1 MNPTSLEPK
10 VARARKGDSEAW
22 GEVYKTLA
30 PLVFRLCRR
39 ILPTKEDAEDATAEI
54 FLKAQIHL
62 DQYDAGRPFRTWL
75 YRVAANHC
83 WDELRKRRGR
93 METDTVEPAG
103 EAVESDA
110 PDPQEK
116 LLADETSQGIRA
128 SVAKL
133 GDRDRLVVTLRYF
146 AELSYQE
153 IAEVLGV
160 TSTSVGVSL
169 LRARRKLRR
178 PLTAARES

>member
-10 VARARKGDSEAW
+10 VERAREGDSQAW
-22 GEVYKTLA
+22 GDVYQTLA

-39 ILPTKEDAEDATAEI
+39 ILPSREDAEDATAEI
-54 FLKAQIHL
+54 FLKAQMHL
-62 DQYDAGRPFRTWL
+62 DQYDAERPFRTWL

-83 WDELRKRRGR
+83 WDEVRKRRGR
-93 METDTVEPAG
+93 METETVEIAS
-103 EAVESDA
+103 ETVESDD

-116 LLADETSQGIRA
+116 LLASETSQGIRVA
-128 SVAKL
+128 LAKL

-146 AELSYQE
+146 AELSYEE
-153 IAEVLGV
+153 IAEVIGV
-160 TSTSVGVSL
+160 TSTFVGVSL

-178 PLTAARES
+178 VLTAARES